1 MASTLESRTI
11 TVPSIVDYYTDEE
24 LNSEYHAKAEYE
36 QAIEKY
42 GAIYKILDLNN
53 SGMSA
58 QDMQEFVREWIR
70 KHYFD
75 GVLSFTVK
83 GVDLHLL
90 GYNKDKLS
98 IGDRIPV
105 EFLDVY
111 KTPVTK
117 VLTCISAQYDILN
130 PGNSTYKIG
139 IPDVSMDVKLPN
151 KNRGSSVGKKSSS
164 YSSSGSAGT
173 SNLYKYYKEL
183 DTKAQIQAEE
193 IEFLAQNI
201 SLHADNIDYI
211 TNGVEGVQQ
220 SAVIQNEG
228 EVINVVGS
236 FDVKDN
242 YYGDWPEWDSSTS
255 YKKGARVSYNNGTM
269 GYICLK
275 DIPEG
280 ARIPLS
286 NTEYWLKSTGRKAVI
301 FKDGAQ
307 AVIDDVN
314 GQQVSVGT
322 KLGEHD
328 DYITTFEGS
337 ALWTQRDNIT
347 GVCGEYDVVLDPVT
361 GKKTLVIKAGGGIKI
376 RKNGTEFGLYDED
389 SLTGG
394 IMTKKINTNGLPK
407 WTKHTHYSV
416 GKKINYNFQ
425 SYICIEDHD
434 STDVFDPS
442 KWNEYDPTETKI
454 LGDVVE
460 IEGSDHVSISVSD
473 KISSQD
479 TVINGVSTK
488 VETFEGSELW
498 SDRNNIV
505 GVCGEYEVQTDPS
518 TGVKTL
524 IIKSGGGLK
533 IRRNNTEFG
542 IYDEGSL
549 TAGIMVDRINARN
562 WPAWTEGTNYAVG
575 DKVTINNTG
584 YICNTAHQATK
595 PIDMSKWTYS
605 TSTKIKGDVVNIEA
619 RQVRVGDTT
628 NVDAWMTE
636 TGGNLD
642 DLSGLVADKI
652 TAYEAEFRNIKAD
665 YLRTNNLSAQI
676 GQLDWVNVKNLSCQ
690 TSMIFGQGA
699 TFSAAGSSV
708 TFSSG
713 LAPNVITVKPG
724 NFIKNVRVIP
734 TANANEYKLQY
745 KLAFASNEEESGWT
759 DGGTFSKGPSI
770 DYLSGSWSG
779 HLLTVSTNPATG
791 KTYTVDLIDTT
802 AAPVSGPDQNITV
815 MTDGTPTISAANNRY
830 LTAPIKF
837 VTVVGGQ
844 PPTITTRRDGI
855 NLTINATATYNSAWN
870 SARSCTYDNL
880 PTTDIG
886 YAIDSTY
893 NKISIKYPNQNGD
906 ATLNSQDYTLNVNS
920 NFTPQGSSGHVVA
933 AEIKTGS
940 NVVSRI
946 TVPMETK
953 SITANGSYTPSS
965 GNVGFKSVNVSITPA
980 LSGRWTTTDAQGTR
994 FTVTSTPSGT
1004 PNPYYATVYAEN
1016 GTATKNP
1023 NWSAMVDIP
1032 ISIKSNIIG
1041 SETPV
1046 DTGYSNPIHVD
1057 VSSLLQAKTGN
1068 SKITSNGTYGPDN
1081 GYIGLSSIQVAVPTG
1096 YTDVKTK
1103 FGSAS
1108 SGYYIVATDGTGG
1121 SEIANSSTYY
1131 KLGTSGS
1138 TSSTKVQVQ
1147 TTGGTRVTDTPELS
1161 VGYLY
1166 TNGQNS
1172 VTVTDVSIYGS
1183 PAATATSISVQ
1194 ATASNGATKIG
1205 SIGITTQR
1213 NNAYSSGW
1221 TDCYGTVTGAQVT
1234 SGTAD
1239 KTIPLGYGGHALIAA
1254 QAKAS
1259 SSASAV
1265 SNKYI
1270 IDVTAPANNYQTGWD
1285 DGFAAGA
1292 PTGATLGS
1300 KVTGTTYNVSIARG
1314 SYTAVSKTIDV
1325 STAYTDARVG
1335 YYTQAQYNAYGT
1347 ERYRAGS
1354 QAVNLSTKWSNGTPY
1369 TSGSNNKLT
1378 VETTGRVNSS
1388 GNADNIT
1395 REWNIYVTSGDNI
1408 AYARI
1413 GGTSGTIIAQVT
1425 HNKYSTGYTNG
1436 SPKTSGHGNMTLGD
1450 HDAQWFNVS
1459 VTRNDGTTVLCN
1471 TVLDCTAAMQAAT
1484 INSVSL
1490 DSGSNYAIINN
1501 RYMYNSVV
1509 NLNGADRS
1517 MITNLDLTSVWNQAK
1532 SQTNLSFSVT
1542 GIGAAILQSQP
1553 PITANAF
1560 GGSISASQ
1568 TLSMEKATYYI
1579 EQAGLAKRCVNLKKD
1594 NTIFGRI
1601 DTQDIYDEGVAAGTP
1616 AASDFQ
1622 VTAPISASPSYSAGG
1637 TELSSWVSVI
1647 GNAVARGYY
1656 VYFDVWS
1663 SKNTSIKKRYYMK
1676 F

>member
-151 KNRGSSVGKKSSS
+151 KNRGSSVNKSSSS

-220 SAVIQNEG
+220 SAIIQNEG
-228 EVINVVGS
+228 EVVEVVGS

-242 YYGDWPEWDSSTS
+242 YYGDWPEWDSSTA

-407 WTKHTHYSV
+407 WTKNTHYSV
-416 GKKINYNFQ
+416 GKKINYNLQ

-473 KISSQD
+473 KINSQD

-505 GVCGEYEVQTDPS
+505 NVCGEYDVITDPS

-524 IIKSGGGLK
+524 VIKSGGGLK

-542 IYDEGSL
+542 LYDEGSL

-562 WPAWTEGTNYAVG
+562 WTPWAEGTQYAVG

-584 YICNTAHQATK
+584 YICNTAHTATS

-605 TSTKIKGDVVNIEA
+605 TNTKIKGDVVDIEA

-652 TAYEAEFRNIKAD
+652 TAYEARFHNIESD
-665 YLRTNNLSAQI
+665 YLTSADITTDKLKAKISTMDIVTVQSLQFANGTTPYGQINFTNIRQA
-676 GQLDWVNVKNLSCQ
+676 
-690 TSMIFGQGA
+690 
-699 TFSAAGSSV
+699 
-708 TFSSG
+708 
-713 LAPNVITVKPG
+713 
-724 NFIKNVRVIP
+724 VRQYRVVQDG
-734 TANANEYKLQY
+734 EYYKLQT
-745 KLAFASNEEESGWT
+745 KTLQASDWSDDPDSVPFKRAT
-759 DGGTFSKGPSI
+759 SVTVTGT
-770 DYLSGSWSG
+770 WSG
-779 HLLTVSTNPATG
+779 A
-791 KTYTVDLIDTT
+791 TYTVTGASNTLTTTLYNKIDPGALTLNNVAYSKMYHDNPNIDTNQVGDT
-802 AAPVSGPDQNITV
+802 LTLTLGENVSNKYVDLYTGSDSTKIQKAKIS
-815 MTDGTPTISAANNRY
+815 TI
-830 LTAPIKF
+830 
-837 VTVVGGQ
+837 
-844 PPTITTRRDGI
+844 
-855 NLTINATATYNSAWN
+855 ATYNSGWN
-870 SARSCTYDNL
+870 TARGLTFNNL
-880 PTTDIG
+880 PLTDIG
-886 YAIDSTY
+886 SVIGYGYET
-893 NKISIKYPNQNGD
+893 ISIKYPNQNGD
-906 ATLNSQDYTLNVNS
+906 STLNSQNYTMSLNTDFVPQDQSAHLIAAELKTNS
-920 NFTPQGSSGHVVA
+920 NTVA
-933 AEIKTGS
+933 
-940 NVVSRI
+940 RI
-946 TVPMETK
+946 EVPTETK
-953 SITANGSYTPSS
+953 SITTNGTYTPSTGKLGFTSVTVNVPQGYTSVGSKFDSASGGYFITATDKSS
-965 GNVGFKSVNVSITPA
+965 GNSI
-980 LSGRWTTTDAQGTR
+980 
-994 FTVTSTPSGT
+994 
-1004 PNPYYATVYAEN
+1004 
-1016 GTATKNP
+1016 
-1023 NWSAMVDIP
+1023 
-1032 ISIKSNIIG
+1032 
-1041 SETPV
+1041 
-1046 DTGYSNPIHVD
+1046 
-1057 VSSLLQAKTGN
+1057 
-1068 SKITSNGTYGPDN
+1068 PD
-1081 GYIGLSSIQVAVPTG
+1081 
-1096 YTDVKTK
+1096 
-1103 FGSAS
+1103 
-1108 SGYYIVATDGTGG
+1108 
-1121 SEIANSSTYY
+1121 SSTSY

-1138 TSSTKVQVQ
+1138 TSSTKVQIQ
-1147 TTGGTRVTDTPELS
+1147 NTSGTRIDNTAELS
-1161 VGYLY
+1161 VGSLY
-1166 TNGQNS
+1166 TNGQAAVTLNDPTYNSVSSLTGSRTITVSTNGRPTQLSKSVTVVLSNGSWSSGSIPTYIRINSATGDAIAQGSISMPEVSSTTWTNTTGRTWRADLSIGGVTRSSSTKNFDSYYSDGQSNGWSTAVGKVQLPGSGTSASMSVTTPGSAWNTSGATTYTVSADNLYAYVKISGTTTTVARASHSAYSNGQNS
-1172 VTVTDVSIYGS
+1172 VTVSSVEFDGTSYDYTWDS
-1183 PAATATSISVQ
+1183 TAQKWYINPNLKG
-1194 ATASNGATKIG
+1194 TASNGATKSNRKNFYIQEFADY
-1205 SIGITTQR
+1205 I
-1213 NNAYSSGW
+1213 Y
-1221 TDCYGTVTGAQVT
+1221 TGAQNNVTLNNPSWNSVSTLTSSRTVTVST
-1234 SGTAD
+1234 SGRGTQ
-1239 KTIPLGYGGHALIAA
+1239 L
-1254 QAKAS
+1254 
-1259 SSASAV
+1259 
-1265 SNKYI
+1265 
-1270 IDVTAPANNYQTGWD
+1270 
-1285 DGFAAGA
+1285 
-1292 PTGATLGS
+1292 S
-1300 KVTGTTYNVSIARG
+1300 K
-1314 SYTAVSKTIDV
+1314 SKTVHI
-1325 STAYTDARVG
+1325 AF
-1335 YYTQAQYNAYGT
+1335 
-1347 ERYRAGS
+1347 GS
-1354 QAVNLSTKWSNGTPY
+1354 W
-1369 TSGSNNKLT
+1369 
-1378 VETTGRVNSS
+1378 SS
-1388 GNADNIT
+1388 GTMPVYI
-1395 REWNIYVTSGDNI
+1395 REDS
-1408 AYARI
+1408 
-1413 GGTSGTIIAQVT
+1413 TSGTIVAQSSVIDYIT
-1425 HNKYSTGYTNG
+1425 VLEFNNANYSYN
-1436 SPKTSGHGNMTLGD
+1436 S
-1450 HDAQWFNVS
+1450 DAQGKWYITQSLKAGTYSGVTRTESKNFYIQEFAEYMYEAAYQNGWNGYYNDANWGFETDTGRVYRPAQYGTGGNETWFNVS
-1459 VTRNDGTTVLCN
+1459 DYGWTKSSYSHQTSIVYGGMTTY
-1471 TVLDCTAAMQAAT
+1471 QAGGQT
-1484 INSVSL
+1484 IYRF
-1490 DSGSNYAIINN
+1490 NY
-1501 RYMYNSVV
+1501 YK
-1509 NLNGADRS
+1509 
-1517 MITNLDLTSVWNQAK
+1517 AK
-1532 SQTNLSFSVT
+1532 LLSF
-1542 GIGAAILQSQP
+1542 
-1553 PITANAF
+1553 
-1560 GGSISASQ
+1560 
-1568 TLSMEKATYYI
+1568 
-1579 EQAGLAKRCVNLKKD
+1579 
-1594 NTIFGRI
+1594 
-1601 DTQDIYDEGVAAGTP
+1601 EG
-1616 AASDFQ
+1616 
-1622 VTAPISASPSYSAGG
+1622 
-1637 TELSSWVSVI
+1637 E
-1647 GNAVARGYY
+1647 
-1656 VYFDVWS
+1656 
-1663 SKNTSIKKRYYMK
+1663 
-1676 F
+1676 